1 MDRVMTVW
9 VEAWSGVMRA
19 HEQPLLPPGT
29 PHANERGEGETPGS
43 ASVKEYGVSS
53 IISAVPSPQGL
64 SISELTAHREPVI
77 RLLGQVPGGLAEPPL
92 WAVLLL
98 GRKLKGKQ
106 NSSRQFLA
114 PF

>member
-1 MDRVMTVW
+1 MSNLFFPR
-9 VEAWSGVMRA
+9 EHPMRM
-19 HEQPLLPPGT
+19 
-29 PHANERGEGETPGS
+29 RGARGETPGS

-53 IISAVPSPQGL
+53 TISAVPCPQGL

-92 WAVLLL
+92 WAALLL